1 MILIVDCGSQKVP
14 YIEEQ
19 VDQLCDF
26 KTVSLFDSTKE
37 NLAEYVGV
45 VISGA
50 PILITEVDTQPYLN
64 ALSWVKDSP
73 IPVLGICF
81 GHQMLGMLHGA
92 LPSRQREDRDWQVI
106 ESLLESPLFDKLPA
120 EFEMMQDHCECIS
133 IPPGFDLIASSDAC
147 INEAMQHK
155 NKALYGVQFHPEV
168 SGNTGHILMEN
179 FVNICLNRSAGTQN

>member
-37 NLAEYVGV
+37 NLSEYVGV